1 VGDMWRSVLL
11 GVILAGLLAG
21 CSLGGGSGAARQGGR
36 VGRLREHGPL
46 TADVAARTSV
56 TIRLL
61 EITGGRVKVV
71 RVQRL
76 RCSPPNGSVA
86 DPAAACRALQDFVA
100 HYHPDFR
107 KARDRFCGRSAN
119 GTQIVEIFGKANG
132 QRVGTSAI
140 SSPGKCRIGR
150 RWMDDLRAITDSL
163 ISWGAVRG

>member
-1 VGDMWRSVLL
+1 MWRSVLL
-11 GVILAGLLAG
+11 GVVLTGLVAG
-21 CSLGGGSGAARQGGR
+21 CSLGSAGGAAGHNGQL
-36 VGRLREHGPL
+36 GRLYEPRPL
-46 TADVAARTSV
+46 TADVAARTQL

-71 RVQRL
+71 RVQQL
-76 RCSPPNGSVA
+76 RCDPPNGSVA

-100 HYHPDFR
+100 HYHQYR
-107 KARDRFCGRSAN
+107 NRFCGRSAN
-119 GTQIVEIFGKANG
+119 GTQIVEILGKVNG

>member
-71 RVQRL
+71 RVQQL
-76 RCSPPNGSVA
+76 RCDPPNGSVA

-100 HYHPDFR
+100 HYHQYR
-107 KARDRFCGRSAN
+107 NRFCGRSAN
-119 GTQIVEIFGKANG
+119 GTQIVEILGKVNG

-150 RWMDDLRAITDSL
+150 RWMRDLRAIT
-163 ISWGAVRG
+163 A